1 MAVQNDLCIPVSNDK
16 SEQEH
21 GKVSVASL
29 MMGVGA
35 VKQDV
40 RAMITSTGLVA
51 GACRMV
57 IGEFFS
63 VYSQQDVDVAQMKRE
78 TTIAGNEKSFHLH
91 YRRQKS
97 PVKVPKVAGT
107 DNSGDASPVVSRR
120 YCPVA
125 IDQFV
130 AANNVVAGNDI

>member
-78 TTIAGNEKSFHLH
+78 TTIAGNEKSFHL
-91 YRRQKS
+91 YGS
-97 PVKVPKVAGT
+97 
-107 DNSGDASPVVSRR
+107 S
-120 YCPVA
+120 YYM
-125 IDQFV
+125 FYLL
-130 AANNVVAGNDI
+130 